1 MCGIGGIYRH
11 DGAAVERAVLERM
24 VAALK
29 HRGPDDSGVYAHA
42 NVGLAHTRLAV
53 IDLSTQGHQP
63 MLADDGRV
71 ALAYNGEVYNYR
83 ELRTCLRAHGHAFRG
98 DSDTEVV
105 LRAYLQWGVD
115 AFARLDG
122 MFALA
127 MWDARVRQLHLARD
141 QFGVKPLYYRRRPCS
156 GASRSVLD
164 GLVFASEIKAILA
177 TGDAP
182 RQVDY
187 RALHE
192 YLFYGTA
199 LGERT
204 MFEGVRKLQPGHVLT
219 VDHRGVR
226 CAPFTSIPA
235 LEDNPHNFATA
246 VRTVRELLDDAV
258 RRHLVA
264 DVPVGV
270 FLSGGVDSAAIT
282 ALASRHYHG
291 KLMTMTAGFDDAS
304 VASELPAARRIA
316 ERFNTDHHEV
326 HIRGENICDVIEQ
339 LVRCHDEPFGDPANV
354 ALFIL
359 ARQAR
364 GTTVILQ
371 GDGGDE
377 MFGGY
382 RRHVLLTRLRMWRLV
397 GRATAKLHGMLSLAG
412 VDQSV
417 EAALGALA
425 EPQTAQAM
433 ARLIASESPDRPPP
447 GVLSAGIRAQLARTD
462 PFAHCR
468 DMHKRFTECDAVR
481 QLIQLDASVTLPDLF
496 FEKVDKPTM
505 HHGIEVRVP
514 MVDRPLAAYAMNL
527 PSAYRVRGR
536 NRKIVLREALRGVL
550 PDETL
555 DDSKAGLNV
564 PVGHWFRTSLADYA
578 KAVLFDPATMRR
590 GLFDREALADC
601 MEEHLAGR
609 RDNGQLLYK
618 LLNLA
623 LWCHQYQPAFG
634 AGAAAPPPRNH
645 ATKPRSFNRPALG
658 AGAAAPPAASPSR
671 SWAAT
676 AARPKKTRCLF
687 FVSGLARGGAEG
699 QLVWLAN
706 GLANRGWDVTVATYL
721 PASTLSRRLEL
732 SENRLRV
739 VSLNAGG
746 GILRFA
752 AVPRAFALIRRLRP
766 DVLVGAMFHG
776 MVTVRVLGRMLGVPV
791 NVSWVHSD
799 RHAWARE
806 GVLRWTRGLADAVVV
821 LSGRLAEGLMHKGMA
836 SPSRLHVVPN
846 AVDERGFGDGPRRG
860 EMRRRLGLPPN
871 AFVWLAA
878 GRLEMAKD
886 YPNMLRAFTTLA
898 RQRPDAMLAIAGD
911 GSERPRLRKMIAGLR
926 LTGRV
931 CLLGLRDD
939 VPDTLAAADGFVL
952 SSAQEGMPVVV
963 LEAMAVGLPVVVTS
977 VGALPDIIADGRTG
991 IMVPPHDS
999 AALAVGMARL
1009 MDMPTGARAAIATT
1023 ARAQVL
1029 AQHTT
1034 DVVLTRWEALF
1045 ARLLPGTRAGTP
1057 TRAAVAPGP
1066 LGESRAPA
1074 SGPECSAAEWSRV

>member
-1 MCGIGGIYRH
+1 MYRH
-11 DGAAVERAVLERM
+11 DGAPVEPGVLRRM
-24 VAALK
+24 VVALK
-29 HRGPDDSGVYAHA
+29 HRGPDDSGIYAHA

-53 IDLSTQGHQP
+53 IDLSAQGHQP
-63 MLADDGRV
+63 MLAADGRV

-83 ELRTCLRAHGHAFRG
+83 ELRSCLRGHGHVFRG

-115 AFARLDG
+115 AFTRLEG

-127 MWDARVRQLHLARD
+127 VWDARCRRLHLARD
-141 QFGVKPLYYRRRPCS
+141 QFGIKPLYYRRDV
-156 GASRSVLD
+156 GGD

-177 TGDAP
+177 AGDNP
-182 RQVDY
+182 RAVDF

-204 MFEGVRKLQPGHVLT
+204 MFADIHKLRPGHVLT
-219 VDHRGVR
+219 IDANGVK
-226 CAPFTSIPA
+226 CAPFTSTTSTLP
-235 LEDNPHNFATA
+235 LEDTSHNFATA
-246 VRTVRELLDDAV
+246 VRAVRELLDDAV

-282 ALASRHYHG
+282 ALASRHYRG
-291 KLMTMTAGFDDAS
+291 KLMTMTAGFDDPS
-304 VASELPAARRIA
+304 VVSELPAARRIA

-326 HIRGENICDVIEQ
+326 HIRGESIRDVIER

-354 ALFIL
+354 ALFML

-382 RRHVLLTRLRMWRLV
+382 RRHVFLTGLRFWRLV
-397 GRATAKLHGMLSLAG
+397 GTATAKMRGALPLMGG
-412 VDQSV
+412 DQSV
-417 EAALGALA
+417 EAVLSALA
-425 EPQTAQAM
+425 EPRAGQTM
-433 ARLIASESPDRPPP
+433 ARLIASESPDRPPTR
-447 GVLSAGIRAQLARTD
+447 VLSAGIRADIMRTD

-468 DMHKRFTECDAVR
+468 DMHKRFAECDAVR
-481 QLIQLDASVTLPDLF
+481 QLIQLDASVTLPNVF

-514 MVDRPLAAYAMNL
+514 MVDRPLAAYAMSL
-527 PSAYRVRGR
+527 PSAYRVRGG

-550 PDETL
+550 PDKTL

-564 PVGHWFRTSLADYA
+564 PVGHWFRTSLAHYA
-578 KAVLFDPATMRR
+578 KAVLFDPATARR

-601 MEEHLAGR
+601 VDEHLSGR
-609 RDNGQLLYK
+609 RDNGRLLYK

-634 AGAAAPPPRNH
+634 AVPARAAGP
-645 ATKPRSFNRPALG
+645 G
-658 AGAAAPPAASPSR
+658 EGPS
-671 SWAAT
+671 WT
-676 AARPKKTRCLF
+676 AARPAPKKPRCLF
-687 FVSGLARGGAEG
+687 FVSGLERGGAEG

-706 GLANRGWDVTVATYL
+706 GLADRGWDVTVAVYL
-721 PASTLSRRLEL
+721 PAGTLSRRLDLRED
-732 SENRLRV
+732 RLRV

-746 GILRFA
+746 GLLRFA
-752 AVPRAFALIRRLRP
+752 AVPKAFALIRRLRP

-799 RHAWARE
+799 RHSWVRE
-806 GVLRWTRGLADAVVV
+806 WVLRLTRGFADAVVA
-821 LSGRLAEGLMHKGMA
+821 LSGSLAEGLAHHGVA
-836 SPSRLHVVPN
+836 SPSQLHVVQN
-846 AVDERGFGDGPRRG
+846 AVDDRSFGDRPRRE

-878 GRLEMAKD
+878 GRLEIEKD
-886 YPNMLRAFTTLA
+886 YPNMLRSFATLV
-898 RQRPDAMLAIAGD
+898 RDRPDAMLAIAGD
-911 GSERPRLRKMIAGLR
+911 GSEKPRLRKLIGELHLAEHVR
-926 LTGRV
+926 
-931 CLLGLRDD
+931 LLGLRDD
-939 VPDTLAAADGFVL
+939 VPDILAAADGLVL
-952 SSAQEGMPVVV
+952 SSAWEGMPVVV
-963 LEAMAVGLPVVVTS
+963 LEAMAAGLPVVVTA
-977 VGALPDIIADGRTG
+977 VGALPDMIADGRTG
-991 IMVPPHDS
+991 IMVPPQDS
-999 AALAVGMARL
+999 VALAAGMARL
-1009 MDMPTGARAAIATT
+1009 MAMPTRVKAAIATT
-1023 ARAQVL
+1023 ARAQAL
-1029 AQHTT
+1029 AQHTP
-1034 DVVLTRWEALF
+1034 DVVLTKWEALF
-1045 ARLLPGTRAGTP
+1045 ARLLP
-1057 TRAAVAPGP
+1057 
-1066 LGESRAPA
+1066 
-1074 SGPECSAAEWSRV
+1074 SAAA